1 MLPSGGDPYGVSGH
15 GGSDYDRRSSVQFNT
30 LQQRHPGGWDAS
42 VHGNGAYSDGQWAS
56 QGDASIH
63 SAAYGRQ
70 PFRAATL
77 VGPGAFGPAVSAQ
90 QQWRSVAEE
99 SIRRARRE
107 HLAALAA
114 AEAEEDVDAE
124 SPAGSVSALRVLWR
138 GVRRVLYLI
147 NNGLASL
154 SVQVGLLVLFGAF
167 IGCAGGVLVQYVRN
181 REYSSYAD
189 LAAADQDS
197 VYNAYP
203 YIQQYTTY
211 TNAIWVAIQLL
222 LDPGMGI
229 MPDKPQALPY
239 RIVAQS
245 FIGIGILYL
254 AVIIGLVVDAVREKM
269 AALKKGLSPVIERGH
284 SVILGWEQS
293 TLKIVQELALANES
307 EGGGVVVIMAERD
320 KEDME
325 KELETFISEAELRG
339 TVVVFRS
346 GSRLR
351 VSDLRFVS
359 CETARSVVAV
369 SSMSLG
375 PDAADAEMLHVGLN
389 LSVLDLDPDAR
400 VVLEVRDVDAEAL
413 VKLVGGDQA
422 FTVPSHDII
431 GRLMLLFV
439 RQPGLARVY
448 SSILG
453 FEGSE
458 FYVAQWH
465 QLDDTR
471 WRDVAVHFA
480 GAVPIGIRTA
490 GDNRI
495 ELNPHPDRV
504 FQPGDALVVLA
515 EDNDTYTW
523 EEAVDIGPQRQFL
536 ATAPPPAVP
545 EEMLMAGWRR
555 DLAYLILVLDK
566 QLAPGSVIHILCPLR
581 VTERRRQ
588 FATNGFDEARDL
600 VNARVVHHVGNSALK
615 RHLSKLPLPAITSVM
630 VLSDDTV
637 SEKDVVYSDSHAL
650 ATLMLIRSLPFG
662 VAATAVVGGGG
673 AGAQPYGGAP
683 SAARQLQVVV
693 EILDPRTQKT
703 VSEAVDIWSASDF
716 IQSNELI
723 SKMLAMISEE
733 GAVKDI
739 LDELLGKKSHKV
751 GLIPAADLVGAHQEA
766 SFWELS
772 RECCLNHGATLIGYI
787 EPPPTPLGT
796 KGSSAAG
803 GGEVAPPSCV
813 VNPPDK
819 GVRRSW
825 FDFQLVVISE
835 THAAQSQGMLAG
847 MQAQMAGIM
856 GGGYTQGGGGGG
868 VPIRALSSSHLMVSG
883 MQQQPY

>member
-1 MLPSGGDPYGVSGH
+1 MLPQGDPYGVSAH
-15 GGSDYDRRSSVQFNT
+15 GATEYERE
-30 LQQRHPGGWDAS
+30 AS
-42 VHGNGAYSDGQWAS
+42 MSRQHSGNW
-56 QGDASIH
+56 GDAS
-63 SAAYGRQ
+63 AYGGNAYNDAQWAQDDASMHGGGAYGPPRGVQ

-77 VGPGAFGPAVSAQ
+77 GPGGFGAATAAQ

-114 AEAEEDVDAE
+114 AEAADDLEEAE
-124 SPAGSVSALRVLWR
+124 VGDGPASPLRALWR
-138 GVRRVLYLI
+138 GVRRVLYLV

-154 SVQVGLLVLFGAF
+154 SVQVSLLVLFGCF

-181 REYSSYAD
+181 REYHTYAD
-189 LAAADQDS
+189 FQAEDPGS
-197 VYNAYP
+197 HYNGYP
-203 YIQQYTTY
+203 YIQAYTTY

-254 AVIIGLVVDAVREKM
+254 AVIVGLVVDAVREKM
-269 AALKKGLSPVIERGH
+269 AALKKGLSPVVERGH
-284 SVILGWEQS
+284 TVILGWEQS
-293 TLKIVQELALANES
+293 TLNIVQQLALANES

-320 KEDME
+320 KVDME
-325 KELETFISEAELRG
+325 RELETFISPSELRG

-351 VSDLRFVS
+351 VADLRFVS
-359 CETARSVVAV
+359 CETARAVVAV
-369 SSMSLG
+369 SSMLLG

-389 LSVLDLDPDAR
+389 LSALDLEPDAR
-400 VVLEVRDVDAEAL
+400 VVLEVRDVDAEPL
-413 VKLVGGDQA
+413 VKLVGGAQA
-422 FTVPSHDII
+422 YTVPSHDII

-458 FYVAQWH
+458 FYVAQWPE
-465 QLDDTR
+465 LDDTR

-480 GAVPIGIRTA
+480 GAVPIGVRTA
-490 GDNRI
+490 HDNRI
-495 ELNPHPDRV
+495 LLNPHPDRV
-504 FQPGDALVVLA
+504 FQPGDALVVLS

-523 EEAVDIGPQRQFL
+523 EEAADIGPQRQFL
-536 ATAPPPAVP
+536 ATSTPAAVP

-566 QLAPGSVIHILCPLR
+566 QMAPGSVIHILCPLK

-588 FATNGFDEARDL
+588 FAINGFDEARDL
-600 VNARVVHHVGNSALK
+600 VNARVVHHIGNSALK
-615 RHLSKLPLPAITSVM
+615 RHLSKLPLPAITSVV
-630 VLSDDTV
+630 VLSDDLV

-650 ATLMLIRSLPFG
+650 ATLMLIRTLPFG
-662 VAATAVVGGGG
+662 VAAGGGPAAP
-673 AGAQPYGGAP
+673 AG
-683 SAARQLQVVV
+683 RTLQVVV

-716 IQSNELI
+716 IQSNELV

-739 LDELLGKKSHKV
+739 LDELLGKKSSKV
-751 GLIPAADLVGAHQEA
+751 GLLPAADLVGAHQEA

-772 RECCLNHGATLIGYI
+772 RECCLNHGATLIGFI
-787 EPPPTPLGT
+787 ESPQALASGGSKGGASPPGE
-796 KGSSAAG
+796 AAG
-803 GGEVAPPSCV
+803 PPSCV
-813 VNPPDK
+813 INPPDK
-819 GVRRSW
+819 GSRRSW
-825 FDFQLVVISE
+825 FDVQLVLITE
-835 THAAQSQGMLAG
+835 TAVSQTQGMLAG
-847 MQAQMAGIM
+847 MMQVPMV
-856 GGGYTQGGGGGG
+856 GYTQPGSGGGGGEMRG
-868 VPIRALSSSHLMVSG
+868 LSSSHLQG
-883 MQQQPY
+883 MEAPY